1 MTVRFHLFPFRTQ
14 QLSSLVPKIVSW
26 KRLVKI
32 GSRRLERN
40 ALGEILG
47 RFCCFIFLRK
57 IIYAKGL
64 QNGEKVGILRTER
77 GENMR
82 SDRASKDTARHY
94 TAVLVLLLLCSIVFY
109 VQTHYQRTSASRPED
124 AGQCGWVT

>member
-1 MTVRFHLFPFRTQ
+1 MPRACRTGKK
-14 QLSSLVPKIVSW
+14 LVSSKT
-26 KRLVKI
+26 
-32 GSRRLERN
+32 
-40 ALGEILG
+40 
-47 RFCCFIFLRK
+47 RK
-57 IIYAKGL
+57 
-64 QNGEKVGILRTER
+64 

-124 AGQCGWVT
+124 DYQNRIPQFHSSADRDDDGVDDQLDILNGALTYVSTHPRSEERRVGKECRSRWSPYH